1 MAIANS
7 DNGEEIAEKSQEL
20 SEEQQKLD
28 QSIIDQF
35 ESFNISKKD
44 KEQMIATLSMYP
56 GPIPTPALLAGYEN
70 LDKGAAKKII
80 DNALAESEQRRKL
93 EYPRQKRRG
102 RMAWFSLFI
111 VALFVVETGYLCY
124 YFISIGHP

>member
-1 MAIANS
+1 
-7 DNGEEIAEKSQEL
+7 
-20 SEEQQKLD
+20 
-28 QSIIDQF
+28 
-35 ESFNISKKD
+35 
-44 KEQMIATLSMYP
+44 MIATLSMYS
-56 GPIPTPALLAGYEN
+56 GPVPTPALLEGYEN

>member
-44 KEQMIATLSMYP
+44 KEQMIATLSMYS
-56 GPIPTPALLAGYEN
+56 GPVPTPALLEGYEN
-70 LDKGAAKKII
+70 LDKGAAKK
-80 DNALAESEQRRKL
+80 NN
-93 EYPRQKRRG
+93 
-102 RMAWFSLFI
+102 
-111 VALFVVETGYLCY
+111 
-124 YFISIGHP
+124 

>member
-7 DNGEEIAEKSQEL
+7 DNGEEIVEKSQEL

-44 KEQMIATLSMYP
+44 KKQMIATLSMYS
-56 GPIPTPALLAGYEN
+56 GPVPTPALLEGYEN
-70 LDKGAAKKII
+70 LDKGAAKK
-80 DNALAESEQRRKL
+80 NN
-93 EYPRQKRRG
+93 
-102 RMAWFSLFI
+102 
-111 VALFVVETGYLCY
+111 
-124 YFISIGHP
+124 

>member
-44 KEQMIATLSMYP
+44 KERMIATLSMYS

>member
-1 MAIANS
+1 MVFQNVAIANS

-44 KEQMIATLSMYP
+44 KERMIATLSMYS

-70 LDKGAAKKII
+70 LDKGAAKK
-80 DNALAESEQRRKL
+80 NN
-93 EYPRQKRRG
+93 
-102 RMAWFSLFI
+102 
-111 VALFVVETGYLCY
+111 
-124 YFISIGHP
+124 

>member
-44 KEQMIATLSMYP
+44 KEKMIATLSMYS